1 MLSYIKVNDIFNELI
16 DENKK
21 LRECLKVLIEFK
33 ISVDLYLKDITIASD
48 SVNQQKVI
56 QLSKEVEDVFDKEF
70 NGFNN
75 FNEKEIIIETNIISK
90 ETPKKKNSKQ
100 LLKIKKKSKTKR
112 RKRTPED
119 EKPFECQ
126 QNGCDFKCK
135 SKLTLKIHNSSKH
148 NQNKC
153 EN

>member
-1 MLSYIKVNDIFNELI
+1 MLSYIKVNDIFDELI

-56 QLSKEVEDVFDKEF
+56 QLSKEVEDVFEKKF

-75 FNEKEIIIETNIISK
+75 FSSKQSNVTK
-90 ETPKKKNSKQ
+90 ET
-100 LLKIKKKSKTKR
+100 TKVININEINLNDS
-112 RKRTPED
+112 ED
-119 EKPFECQ
+119 S
-126 QNGCDFKCK
+126 N
-135 SKLTLKIHNSSKH
+135 T
-148 NQNKC
+148 
-153 EN
+153 